1 MCRHCARHRDMMVTG
16 QTWNSSKG
24 VEQRGKHKIPRVT
37 KIPGVEN
44 ATKDTPQLSEGDR
57 GSFEAEKAALCVTA
71 RQS

>member
-1 MCRHCARHRDMMVTG
+1 MCRHCARHRDMMVTD

-44 ATKDTPQLSEGDR
+44 ATKDTPWLLR
-57 GSFEAEKAALCVTA
+57 VAEVALKQRRLPSV
-71 RQS
+71 